1 MKNIFY
7 LLFIVIFIASCS
19 NKNDRGE
26 LVGVK
31 GTKFFPDKP
40 SGMVLIPSGS
50 FLMGMADDDI
60 AGLQN
65 APTSTVSIKAFYMD
79 ETEITNGEYRQFV
92 NWVRDSVVREN
103 LARKAMS
110 YFNNERP
117 NEEQLDE
124 GIGKYYPNYTIS
136 EENEDDKSGYQKYLD
151 DQKRNTP
158 LDAEASLKSQFT
170 LNWDVDLIWDRNEY
184 DGLEYA
190 QVIEGNM
197 EDAKREAI
205 LSIHGDKN
213 RNPNDQI
220 EPYDAGFY
228 LPESEVYNNERVF
241 DVKRIL
247 YSYTTFDA
255 ESYIKNKDPNKKRSE
270 YFKPHRLEVYP
281 DTTAWIRDFSYSYN
295 EPMHNDYFWHDAYTD
310 YPVVGVSWEQANAFA
325 HWRTMYK
332 NNYEKQSKNGNR
344 VPSFRLPSE
353 AEWEYAARGGL
364 ESATYPWGGPY
375 TMDSEGCFLA
385 NFKPNRGDY
394 AADEAL
400 YTVEAKSFWP
410 NDYGLY
416 NMAGNVSEW
425 TRSSYDKGAYEF
437 DSGLNPNINKST
449 NSNKVIRGGSWKDVA
464 YYLRVST
471 RDYENKEKKRSYIG
485 FRTVQD
491 YLGED
496 GIDDRNQNKIF

>member
-1 MKNIFY
+1 M
-7 LLFIVIFIASCS
+7 FISSCS

-65 APTSTVSIKAFYMD
+65 APTSTVSVKAFFMD

-92 NWVRDSVVREN
+92 NWVRDSVVREE
-103 LARKAMS
+103 LARKAIS
-110 YFNNERP
+110 FLNNEP
-117 NEEQLDE
+117 PTEEQLDE
-124 GIGKYYPNYTIS
+124 GIGKYYPNYTIP
-136 EENEDDKSGYQKYLD
+136 EENEDDKSGYQLFKEEYGKGTDLNEFSD
-151 DQKRNTP
+151 
-158 LDAEASLKSQFT
+158 KSEFS
-170 LNWDVDLIWDRNEY
+170 LNWNVDLIWDREDY
-184 DGLEYA
+184 PDLAYA
-190 QVIEGNM
+190 EVIEGT
-197 EDAKREAI
+197 
-205 LSIHGDKN
+205 
-213 RNPNDQI
+213 
-220 EPYDAGFY
+220 YDTPDGSDIGFY
-228 LPESEVYNNERVF
+228 LPEDESYNGERIF
-241 DVKRIL
+241 DVKRIV
-247 YSYTTFDA
+247 YNYTTFDA
-255 ESYIKNKDPNKKRSE
+255 AEAIKSPNSARKKFFRPKSIS
-270 YFKPHRLEVYP
+270 VYP

-310 YPVVGVSWEQANAFA
+310 YPVVGVSWEQATAFA

-425 TRSSYDKGAYEF
+425 TSSSYDKGAYEF
-437 DSGLNPNINKST
+437 DSGLNPNIKDDN
-449 NSNKVIRGGSWKDVA
+449 NLRKVIRGGSWKDTA
-464 YYLRVST
+464 YFLRVST
-471 RDYENKEKKRSYIG
+471 RDYEYKKEKRSYLG

-496 GIDDRNQNKIF
+496 GGDDRNQNKIF

>member
-1 MKNIFY
+1 M
-7 LLFIVIFIASCS
+7 FISSCS

-65 APTSTVSIKAFYMD
+65 APTSTVSIKAFFMD
-79 ETEITNGEYRQFV
+79 ETEITNGEYRQYV
-92 NWVRDSVVREN
+92 NWVRDSVVRQA
-103 LARKAMS
+103 LAYRAI
-110 YFNNERP
+110 
-117 NEEQLDE
+117 LDLPTE
-124 GIGKYYPNYTIS
+124 PTQEDLDKDNSINSYYPVYQPIS
-136 EENEDDKSGYQKYLD
+136 EVSDDEKSGYALYRESNSNGINPADKKTYNLNFDIDIEWQREDYPDLAY
-151 DQKRNTP
+151 
-158 LDAEASLKSQFT
+158 AE
-170 LNWDVDLIWDRNEY
+170 VM
-184 DGLEYA
+184 
-190 QVIEGNM
+190 EGIK
-197 EDAKREAI
+197 E
-205 LSIHGDKN
+205 GT
-213 RNPNDQI
+213 
-220 EPYDAGFY
+220 GFY
-228 LPESEVYNNERVF
+228 LPQDESYNGERIFNIKKIVYN
-241 DVKRIL
+241 
-247 YSYTTFDA
+247 YTTFDA
-255 ESYIKNKDPNKKRSE
+255 AEAIKYPDSARKNFFIQKSIP
-270 YFKPHRLEVYP
+270 VYP
-281 DTTAWIRDFSYSYN
+281 DTTAWIKDFSYSYN
-295 EPMHNDYFWHDAYTD
+295 EPMHNDYFWHEAYTD
-310 YPVVGVSWEQANAFA
+310 YPVVGISWEQATAFA

-332 NNYEKQSKNGNR
+332 NNYQKSLKKGSR
-344 VPSFRLPSE
+344 VANFRLPSE

-437 DSGLNPNINKST
+437 DSGLNPNVTDTINLR
-449 NSNKVIRGGSWKDVA
+449 KVIRGGSWKDTA
-464 YYLRVST
+464 YFLRVST
-471 RDYENKEKKRSYIG
+471 RDYEYKDEKRSYIG

-496 GIDDRNQNKIF
+496 GGDDRNQNKIF

>member
-7 LLFIVIFIASCS
+7 LFFIALFISSCS

-40 SGMVLIPSGS
+40 SGMVLVPSGS

-65 APTSTVSIKAFYMD
+65 APVSTVSVKAFYMD

-92 NWVRDSVVREN
+92 NWVRDSVVRED
-103 LARKAMS
+103 LARKAMAFLDNKFPS
-110 YFNNERP
+110 ED
-117 NEEQLDE
+117 QLSD
-124 GIGKYYPNYTIS
+124 GIGKYYPKYTIS
-136 EENEDDKSGYQKYLD
+136 EENEDDQSGWEKYKGESDPLNELSDKSEFSLD
-151 DQKRNTP
+151 WQR
-158 LDAEASLKSQFT
+158 A
-170 LNWDVDLIWDRNEY
+170 DLIWNREDY
-184 DGLEYA
+184 PDLEYA
-190 QVIEGNM
+190 QVIEGTVKENGT
-197 EDAKREAI
+197 DI
-205 LSIHGDKN
+205 
-213 RNPNDQI
+213 
-220 EPYDAGFY
+220 GFY
-228 LPESEVYNNERVF
+228 LPEDESYNGERIF
-241 DVKRIL
+241 DVKRIV
-247 YSYTTFDA
+247 YNYKTFDA
-255 ESYIKNKDPNKKRSE
+255 AEAIKYPDSARKKFFRQKNIS
-270 YFKPHRLEVYP
+270 VYP

-295 EPMHNDYFWHDAYTD
+295 EPMHNDYFWHEAYTD
-310 YPVVGVSWEQANAFA
+310 YPVVGVSWEQASAFA

-332 NNYEKQSKNGNR
+332 NNYEKQSKNGTR
-344 VPSFRLPSE
+344 VADFRLPSE

-437 DSGLNPNINKST
+437 DSGLNPNVIDNE
-449 NSNKVIRGGSWKDVA
+449 NQRKVIRGGSWKDAA
-464 YYLRVST
+464 YFLRVST
-471 RDYENKEKKRSYIG
+471 RDYEYKNEKRSYIG

-496 GIDDRNQNKIF
+496 GVDDRNQKKIF

>member
-1 MKNIFY
+1 MKNIFN
-7 LLFIVIFIASCS
+7 LLFIVIFIISCS

-40 SGMVLIPSGS
+40 SGMVLVPSGS

-65 APTSTVSIKAFYMD
+65 APISTVSIKAFFMD
-79 ETEITNGEYRQFV
+79 ETEITNGEYRQYV
-92 NWVRDSVVREN
+92 NWVKDSIVRQSLAVRAIEEIGESPSQEDLDKEN
-103 LARKAMS
+103 SINS
-110 YFNNERP
+110 YFP
-117 NEEQLDE
+117 LYQ
-124 GIGKYYPNYTIS
+124 PIS
-136 EENEDDKSGYQKYLD
+136 EVSDDEKNGYELYREQNSFGINPYDK
-151 DQKRNTP
+151 KTFN
-158 LDAEASLKSQFT
+158 
-170 LNWDVDLIWDRNEY
+170 LNFDNDLIWEREEY
-184 DGLEYA
+184 PDLAYA
-190 QVIEGNM
+190 EVMEGPIEGT
-197 EDAKREAI
+197 
-205 LSIHGDKN
+205 
-213 RNPNDQI
+213 
-220 EPYDAGFY
+220 GFY
-228 LPESEVYNNERVF
+228 LPEDESYNGERIFDIKKIVYN
-241 DVKRIL
+241 
-247 YSYTTFDA
+247 YTTFDA
-255 ESYIKNKDPNKKRSE
+255 AEAIKYPDSARKNFFVQKSIP
-270 YFKPHRLEVYP
+270 VYP
-281 DTTAWIRDFSYSYN
+281 DTTAWIKDFSYSYN

-310 YPVVGVSWEQANAFA
+310 YPVVGISWEQATAFA

-332 NNYEKQSKNGNR
+332 NNYQKTLKNSSR
-344 VPSFRLPSE
+344 VASYRLPSE

-425 TRSSYDKGAYEF
+425 TRSSYDKGAYHF
-437 DSGLNPNINKST
+437 DSGLNPNVTDTINLR
-449 NSNKVIRGGSWKDVA
+449 KVIRGGSWKDTA
-464 YYLRVST
+464 YFLRVST
-471 RDYENKEKKRSYIG
+471 RDYEYKDEKRSYIG

-496 GIDDRNQNKIF
+496 GGGDRSQNKIF

>member
-1 MKNIFY
+1 M
-7 LLFIVIFIASCS
+7 FISSCS

-65 APTSTVSIKAFYMD
+65 APTSTVSIKAFFMD
-79 ETEITNGEYRQFV
+79 ETEITNGEYRQYV
-92 NWVRDSVVREN
+92 NWVRDSVVRQA
-103 LARKAMS
+103 LAYRAI
-110 YFNNERP
+110 
-117 NEEQLDE
+117 LDLPTE
-124 GIGKYYPNYTIS
+124 PTQEDLDKDNSINSYYPVYQPIS
-136 EENEDDKSGYQKYLD
+136 EVSDDEKSGYALYRESNSNGINPD
-151 DQKRNTP
+151 DKKTYNLNFDIDIEWQREDYP
-158 LDAEASLKSQFT
+158 DLAYAE
-170 LNWDVDLIWDRNEY
+170 VM
-184 DGLEYA
+184 
-190 QVIEGNM
+190 EGIK
-197 EDAKREAI
+197 E
-205 LSIHGDKN
+205 GT
-213 RNPNDQI
+213 
-220 EPYDAGFY
+220 GFY
-228 LPESEVYNNERVF
+228 LPQDESYNGERIFNIKKIVYN
-241 DVKRIL
+241 
-247 YSYTTFDA
+247 YTTFDA
-255 ESYIKNKDPNKKRSE
+255 AEAIKYPDSARKNFFIQKSIP
-270 YFKPHRLEVYP
+270 VYP
-281 DTTAWIRDFSYSYN
+281 DTTAWIKDFSYSYN
-295 EPMHNDYFWHDAYTD
+295 EPMHNDYFWHEAYTD
-310 YPVVGVSWEQANAFA
+310 YPVVGISWEQATAFA

-332 NNYEKQSKNGNR
+332 NNYQKSLKKGSR
-344 VPSFRLPSE
+344 VANFRLPSE

-437 DSGLNPNINKST
+437 DSGLNPNVTDTINLR
-449 NSNKVIRGGSWKDVA
+449 KVIRGGSWKDTA
-464 YYLRVST
+464 YFLRVST
-471 RDYENKEKKRSYIG
+471 RDYEYKDEKRSYIG

-496 GIDDRNQNKIF
+496 GGDDRNQNKIF

>member
-7 LLFIVIFIASCS
+7 LFFIALFISSCS

-40 SGMVLIPSGS
+40 SGMVLVPSGS

-65 APTSTVSIKAFYMD
+65 APISTVSVKAFYMD

-92 NWVRDSVVREN
+92 NWVRDSVVRQA
-103 LARKAMS
+103 LAVKAI
-110 YFNNERP
+110 
-117 NEEQLDE
+117 EEIGESPSEEELDKDNS
-124 GIGKYYPNYTIS
+124 INSFFPIYQPIS
-136 EENEDDKSGYQKYLD
+136 EVSDDEKSGYELYREKNSFGIDPYD
-151 DQKRNTP
+151 KKTFN
-158 LDAEASLKSQFT
+158 
-170 LNWDVDLIWDRNEY
+170 LNFDIDLIWEREEY
-184 DGLEYA
+184 PDLAYA
-190 QVIEGNM
+190 EVIEG
-197 EDAKREAI
+197 
-205 LSIHGDKN
+205 
-213 RNPNDQI
+213 PI
-220 EPYDAGFY
+220 EGTGFY
-228 LPESEVYNNERVF
+228 LPEEESYNGERIF
-241 DVKRIL
+241 DVKKIIYN
-247 YSYTTFDA
+247 YSTFDA
-255 ESYIKNKDPNKKRSE
+255 AKAIKNPDSLRSK
-270 YFKPHRLEVYP
+270 YFTEHRLEVYP

-295 EPMHNDYFWHDAYTD
+295 EPMHNDYFWHEAYTD
-310 YPVVGVSWEQANAFA
+310 YPVVGVSWEQASAFA

-332 NNYEKQSKNGNR
+332 NNYEKQSKNGTR
-344 VPSFRLPSE
+344 VANFRLPSE

-364 ESATYPWGGPY
+364 QSATYPWGGPY

-425 TRSSYDKGAYEF
+425 TRSSYDKGSYEF
-437 DSGLNPNINKST
+437 DSGLNPNVIDNE
-449 NSNKVIRGGSWKDVA
+449 NQRKVIRGGSWKDAA
-464 YYLRVST
+464 YFLRVSS
-471 RDYENKEKKRSYIG
+471 RDYEYKDEKRSYIG

-496 GIDDRNQNKIF
+496 GVDDRNQNKIF

>member
-7 LLFIVIFIASCS
+7 LLFIVIFISSCS

-65 APTSTVSIKAFYMD
+65 APTSTVSVKAFFMD

-92 NWVRDSVVREN
+92 NWVRDSVVREE
-103 LARKAMS
+103 LARKAIS
-110 YFNNERP
+110 FLNNEP
-117 NEEQLDE
+117 PSEEQLDE
-124 GIGKYYPNYTIS
+124 GIGKYYPNYTIPD
-136 EENEDDKSGYQKYLD
+136 ENEDDKSGYQLYKEEYGKGTDLD
-151 DQKRNTP
+151 EVSD
-158 LDAEASLKSQFT
+158 KSEFS
-170 LNWDVDLIWDRNEY
+170 LNWNVDLIWDREEY
-184 DGLEYA
+184 PDLPYA
-190 QVIEGNM
+190 EVIEGN
-197 EDAKREAI
+197 EIE
-205 LSIHGDKN
+205 
-213 RNPNDQI
+213 NDG
-220 EPYDAGFY
+220 YF
-228 LPESEVYNNERVF
+228 LPEDESYNGERIF
-241 DVKRIL
+241 NVKRII
-247 YSYTTFDA
+247 YNYTTFDA
-255 ESYIKNKDPNKKRSE
+255 AEAIKYPDSARKKFFTQKNISI
-270 YFKPHRLEVYP
+270 YP

-310 YPVVGVSWEQANAFA
+310 YPVVGVSWEQATAFA

-332 NNYEKQSKNGNR
+332 NNYEKQSKNGTR
-344 VPSFRLPSE
+344 VPEFRLPSE

-437 DSGLNPNINKST
+437 DSGLNPNIKDDN
-449 NSNKVIRGGSWKDVA
+449 NLNKVIRGGSWKDVA
-464 YYLRVST
+464 YFLRVST
-471 RDYENKEKKRSYIG
+471 RDYENKDKKRSYIG
-485 FRTVQD
+485 FRTV
-491 YLGED
+491 
-496 GIDDRNQNKIF
+496 

>member
-1 MKNIFY
+1 M
-7 LLFIVIFIASCS
+7 FISSCS

-65 APTSTVSIKAFYMD
+65 APTSTVSIKAFFMD
-79 ETEITNGEYRQFV
+79 ETEITNGEYRQYV
-92 NWVRDSVVREN
+92 NWVRDSVVRQA
-103 LARKAMS
+103 LAYRAI
-110 YFNNERP
+110 
-117 NEEQLDE
+117 LDLPTE
-124 GIGKYYPNYTIS
+124 PTQEDLDKDNSINSYYPVYQPIS
-136 EENEDDKSGYQKYLD
+136 EVSDDEKSGYALYRESNSNGINPADKKTYNLNFDIDIEWQREDYPDLAY
-151 DQKRNTP
+151 
-158 LDAEASLKSQFT
+158 AE
-170 LNWDVDLIWDRNEY
+170 VM
-184 DGLEYA
+184 
-190 QVIEGNM
+190 EGIK
-197 EDAKREAI
+197 E
-205 LSIHGDKN
+205 GT
-213 RNPNDQI
+213 
-220 EPYDAGFY
+220 GFY
-228 LPESEVYNNERVF
+228 LPQDESYNGERIFNIKKIVYN
-241 DVKRIL
+241 
-247 YSYTTFDA
+247 YTTFDA
-255 ESYIKNKDPNKKRSE
+255 AEAIKYPDSARKNFFVQKSIP
-270 YFKPHRLEVYP
+270 VYP
-281 DTTAWIRDFSYSYN
+281 DTTAWIKDFSYSYN
-295 EPMHNDYFWHDAYTD
+295 EPMHNDYFWHEAYTD
-310 YPVVGVSWEQANAFA
+310 YPVVGISWEQATAFA

-332 NNYEKQSKNGNR
+332 NNYQKSLKKGSR
-344 VPSFRLPSE
+344 VANFRLPSE

-437 DSGLNPNINKST
+437 DSGLNPNVTDTINLR
-449 NSNKVIRGGSWKDVA
+449 KVIRGGSWKDTA
-464 YYLRVST
+464 YFLRVST
-471 RDYENKEKKRSYIG
+471 RDYEYKDEKRSYIG

-496 GIDDRNQNKIF
+496 GGDDRNQNKIF

>member
-7 LLFIVIFIASCS
+7 LFFIALFISSCS

-40 SGMVLIPSGS
+40 SGMILVPSGS

-65 APTSTVSIKAFYMD
+65 APISTVSVKAFYMD

-92 NWVRDSVVREN
+92 NWVRDSVVRED
-103 LARKAMS
+103 LARKALS
-110 YFNNERP
+110 FLDYP
-117 NEEQLDE
+117 PTEEQLDD
-124 GIGKYYPNYTIS
+124 GIGKYYPNYTIP
-136 EENEDDKSGYQKYLD
+136 EENEDDKSGYQLFKEEYEKGTDLD
-151 DQKRNTP
+151 ELSD
-158 LDAEASLKSQFT
+158 KSEFS
-170 LNWDVDLIWDRNEY
+170 LNWNVDLIWNREEY
-184 DGLEYA
+184 PDLPYA
-190 QVIEGNM
+190 EVIEGTYEINGS
-197 EDAKREAI
+197 DI
-205 LSIHGDKN
+205 
-213 RNPNDQI
+213 
-220 EPYDAGFY
+220 GFY
-228 LPESEVYNNERVF
+228 IPEDESYNGERIF
-241 DVKRIL
+241 DVKRIV
-247 YSYTTFDA
+247 YNYTTFDA
-255 ESYIKNKDPNKKRSE
+255 AKAIKNPDSLRSK
-270 YFKPHRLEVYP
+270 YFTEHRLEVYP

-295 EPMHNDYFWHDAYTD
+295 EPMHNDYFWHEAYTD
-310 YPVVGVSWEQANAFA
+310 YPVVGVSWEQASAFA

-332 NNYEKQSKNGNR
+332 NNYEKQSKNGTR
-344 VPSFRLPSE
+344 VANFRLPSE

-416 NMAGNVSEW
+416 NMAGNVAEW
-425 TRSSYDKGAYEF
+425 TRSSYDKSAYEF
-437 DSGLNPNINKST
+437 DSGLNPNIISSKNKR
-449 NSNKVIRGGSWKDVA
+449 KVIRGGSWKDAA
-464 YYLRVST
+464 YFLRVST
-471 RDYENKEKKRSYIG
+471 RDYENQDKKRSYIG

-496 GIDDRNQNKIF
+496 GVDDRNQKKIF

>member
-40 SGMVLIPSGS
+40 SGMVLVPSGS

-65 APTSTVSIKAFYMD
+65 APTSTVSVKAFFMD

-92 NWVRDSVVREN
+92 NWVRDSVVREE
-103 LARKAMS
+103 LARKAIS
-110 YFNNERP
+110 FLNNEP
-117 NEEQLDE
+117 PSEEQLDE
-124 GIGKYYPNYTIS
+124 GIGKYYPNYTIP
-136 EENEDDKSGYQKYLD
+136 EENDDDKSGYQLFKEEYGKGTALLENSD
-151 DQKRNTP
+151 
-158 LDAEASLKSQFT
+158 KSEFS
-170 LNWDVDLIWDRNEY
+170 LNWNVDLIWDREEY
-184 DGLEYA
+184 PDLPYA
-190 QVIEGNM
+190 EVIEGTYATNGS
-197 EDAKREAI
+197 D
-205 LSIHGDKN
+205 
-213 RNPNDQI
+213 P
-220 EPYDAGFY
+220 GFY
-228 LPESEVYNNERVF
+228 LPEDESYNGERIF
-241 DVKRIL
+241 DVKRIV
-247 YSYTTFDA
+247 YNYTTFDA
-255 ESYIKNKDPNKKRSE
+255 AEAIKYPDSARKKFFTQKNISI
-270 YFKPHRLEVYP
+270 YP

-310 YPVVGVSWEQANAFA
+310 YPVVGVSWEQATAFA

-332 NNYEKQSKNGNR
+332 NNYEKQSKNGTR
-344 VPSFRLPSE
+344 VPEFRLPSE

-437 DSGLNPNINKST
+437 DSGLNPNIKDDN
-449 NSNKVIRGGSWKDVA
+449 NLNKVIRGGSWKDAA
-464 YYLRVST
+464 YFLRVST

>member
-7 LLFIVIFIASCS
+7 LFFIALFISSCS

-40 SGMVLIPSGS
+40 SGMVLVPSGS

-65 APTSTVSIKAFYMD
+65 APVSTVSVKAFYMD

-92 NWVRDSVVREN
+92 NWVRDSVVRQA
-103 LARKAMS
+103 LAVKAI
-110 YFNNERP
+110 
-117 NEEQLDE
+117 EEIGESPSEEELDKDNS
-124 GIGKYYPNYTIS
+124 INSFFPIYQPIS
-136 EENEDDKSGYQKYLD
+136 EVSDDEKSGYELYREKNSFGIDPYD
-151 DQKRNTP
+151 KKTFN
-158 LDAEASLKSQFT
+158 
-170 LNWDVDLIWDRNEY
+170 LNFDIDLIWEREEY
-184 DGLEYA
+184 PDLAYA
-190 QVIEGNM
+190 EVIEG
-197 EDAKREAI
+197 
-205 LSIHGDKN
+205 
-213 RNPNDQI
+213 PI
-220 EPYDAGFY
+220 EGTGFY
-228 LPESEVYNNERVF
+228 LPEEESYNGERIF
-241 DVKRIL
+241 DVKKIIYN
-247 YSYTTFDA
+247 YSTFDA
-255 ESYIKNKDPNKKRSE
+255 AKAIKNPDSLRSK
-270 YFKPHRLEVYP
+270 YFTEHRLEVYP

-295 EPMHNDYFWHDAYTD
+295 EPMHNDYFWHEAYTD
-310 YPVVGVSWEQANAFA
+310 YPVVGVSWEQASAFA

-332 NNYEKQSKNGNR
+332 NNYEKQSKNGTR
-344 VPSFRLPSE
+344 VANFRLPSE

-416 NMAGNVSEW
+416 NMAGNVAEW
-425 TRSSYDKGAYEF
+425 TRSSYDKSAYEF
-437 DSGLNPNINKST
+437 DSGLNPNIISSKNKR
-449 NSNKVIRGGSWKDVA
+449 KVIRGGSWKDAA
-464 YYLRVST
+464 YFLRVST
-471 RDYENKEKKRSYIG
+471 RDYENQDKKRSYIG

-496 GIDDRNQNKIF
+496 GVDDRNQKKIF

>member
-7 LLFIVIFIASCS
+7 LLFIVIFISSCS

-65 APTSTVSIKAFYMD
+65 APTSTVSIKAFFMD
-79 ETEITNGEYRQFV
+79 ETEITNGEYRQYV
-92 NWVRDSVVREN
+92 NWVRDSVVRQA
-103 LARKAMS
+103 LAYRAI
-110 YFNNERP
+110 
-117 NEEQLDE
+117 LDLPTE
-124 GIGKYYPNYTIS
+124 PTQEDLDKDNSINSYYPVYQPIS
-136 EENEDDKSGYQKYLD
+136 EVSDDEKSGYALYRESNSNGINPD
-151 DQKRNTP
+151 DKKTYNLNFDIDIEWQREDYP
-158 LDAEASLKSQFT
+158 DLAYAE
-170 LNWDVDLIWDRNEY
+170 VM
-184 DGLEYA
+184 
-190 QVIEGNM
+190 EGIK
-197 EDAKREAI
+197 E
-205 LSIHGDKN
+205 GT
-213 RNPNDQI
+213 
-220 EPYDAGFY
+220 GFY
-228 LPESEVYNNERVF
+228 LPQDESYNGERIFNIKKIVYN
-241 DVKRIL
+241 
-247 YSYTTFDA
+247 YTTFDA
-255 ESYIKNKDPNKKRSE
+255 AEAIKYPDSARKNFFIQKSIP
-270 YFKPHRLEVYP
+270 VYP
-281 DTTAWIRDFSYSYN
+281 DTTAWIKDFSYSYN
-295 EPMHNDYFWHDAYTD
+295 EPMHNDYFWHEAYTD
-310 YPVVGVSWEQANAFA
+310 YPVVGISWEQATAFA

-332 NNYEKQSKNGNR
+332 NNYQKSLKKGSR
-344 VPSFRLPSE
+344 VANFRLPSE

-437 DSGLNPNINKST
+437 DSGLNPNIKDDN
-449 NSNKVIRGGSWKDVA
+449 NLRKVIRGGSWKDTA
-464 YYLRVST
+464 YFLRVST
-471 RDYENKEKKRSYIG
+471 RDYEYKEEKRSYLG

-496 GIDDRNQNKIF
+496 GGDDRNQNKIF

>member
-1 MKNIFY
+1 M
-7 LLFIVIFIASCS
+7 FISSCS

-65 APTSTVSIKAFYMD
+65 APTSTVSIKAFFMD
-79 ETEITNGEYRQFV
+79 ETEITNGEYRQYV
-92 NWVRDSVVREN
+92 NWVRDSVVRQA
-103 LARKAMS
+103 LAYRAI
-110 YFNNERP
+110 
-117 NEEQLDE
+117 LDLPTE
-124 GIGKYYPNYTIS
+124 PTQEDLDKDNSINSYYPVYQPIS
-136 EENEDDKSGYQKYLD
+136 EVSDDEKSGYALY
-151 DQKRNTP
+151 
-158 LDAEASLKSQFT
+158 
-170 LNWDVDLIWDRNEY
+170 
-184 DGLEYA
+184 
-190 QVIEGNM
+190 
-197 EDAKREAI
+197 RESNSNGI
-205 LSIHGDKN
+205 
-213 RNPNDQI
+213 NPNDKKTYNLNFDIDI
-220 EPYDAGFY
+220 EWQREDYPDLAYAEVMEGIKEGTGFY
-228 LPESEVYNNERVF
+228 LPQDESYNGERIFNIKKIVYN
-241 DVKRIL
+241 
-247 YSYTTFDA
+247 YTTFDA
-255 ESYIKNKDPNKKRSE
+255 AEAIKYPDSARKNFFIQKSIP
-270 YFKPHRLEVYP
+270 VYP
-281 DTTAWIRDFSYSYN
+281 DTTAWIKDFSYSYN
-295 EPMHNDYFWHDAYTD
+295 EPMHNDYFWHEAYTD
-310 YPVVGVSWEQANAFA
+310 YPVVGISWEQATAFA

-332 NNYEKQSKNGNR
+332 NNYQKSLKKGSR
-344 VPSFRLPSE
+344 VANFRLPSE

-437 DSGLNPNINKST
+437 DSGLNPNVTDTINLR
-449 NSNKVIRGGSWKDVA
+449 KVIRGGSWKDTA
-464 YYLRVST
+464 YFLRVST
-471 RDYENKEKKRSYIG
+471 RDYEYKDEKRSYIG

-496 GIDDRNQNKIF
+496 GGDDRNQNKIF